1 MMRGSCVL
9 RGDDPPHRGVLG
21 ADSRVLYSMEPMLI
35 FTCTPPCEVFISESI
50 QFVIVFTLVS
60 IFSYSGYFCYLVTF
74 LFHNIHCFVAFPLCE
89 NIFIPFCLQKNNN
102 YISTEMIF
110 LSLLL

>member
-21 ADSRVLYSMEPMLI
+21 AGFQSSLFNGAYTNIYLH
-35 FTCTPPCEVFISESI
+35 PPCEVFISESI

-102 YISTEMIF
+102 DISTEMIF